1 MLILTRKKGEV
12 ITIGGD
18 IRIQVLAV
26 KGAQVRIGIEAP
38 SDVPIHREDAKN
50 QLEGKANA
58 AVPEASDTD

>member
-38 SDVPIHREDAKN
+38 TDVPIHREDAKA
-50 QLEGKANA
+50 QIEDKAD
-58 AVPEASDTD
+58 VGTSEASDTD